1 MFVPLSI
8 AVVSAD
14 EIRIFWDQMN
24 DTRIYTRY
32 KGREDIPWE

>member
-1 MFVPLSI
+1 MAVPLTI

-14 EIRIFWDQMN
+14 EIRIFWDLMN

-32 KGREDIPWE
+32 KGRGGVAEG